1 MAEHAVVMPP
11 RPPSDVK
18 ITEHIPSSMTD
29 LYICKRVFDSIQWF
43 LMAHMEAFEQC
54 NSPTL
59 RDMFKEF
66 LLEALDMFEKFQD
79 FGVAKNWLQTS
90 PEYKNAQTEG
100 RDKPTIMEVA
110 QLWGRLN
117 TRYDT
122 IEFTSYMANYAK
134 DPDFKAIIA
143 MGQAMLKKH
152 AAELEETMLKFG
164 LPLPARPPAGESTAK
179 PIDAITDQYIF
190 RHILKGIQSYLPI
203 NIAAFQNSST
213 PSVRKRFKSLLTEEL
228 DIYRQFFTYGQLKG
242 WTYKPPSFRD

>member
-1 MAEHAVVMPP
+1 
-11 RPPSDVK
+11 
-18 ITEHIPSSMTD
+18 
-29 LYICKRVFDSIQWF
+29 
-43 LMAHMEAFEQC
+43 
-54 NSPTL
+54 
-59 RDMFKEF
+59 
-66 LLEALDMFEKFQD
+66 
-79 FGVAKNWLQTS
+79 
-90 PEYKNAQTEG
+90 
-100 RDKPTIMEVA
+100 MEVA

-242 WTYKPPSFRD
+242 WTYKPPSSGINTSLSLILELKSFHTESFLTKHRQKPVLLPNHPMRIN